1 MDKDDSSAMLELADK
16 YYFGTEVEKDLAT
29 ALHWYL
35 QAAKRGNDRARTQV
49 GLMYYNGI
57 GTTVDYNAAAKWLNR
72 HPLFFLRDA
81 PAVYTL
87 AEMYFYG
94 RGVKQDYSRAFDLYQ
109 WAAING
115 CNFNAWFRMGEMYEY
130 GYGVEVDNQRA
141 INCYTK
147 AATNGNVVAMSK
159 LGLIYE
165 TGEIVEQNYSEAKYW
180 YDSAAQQG
188 DAFAAA
194 KLEEI
199 LELDDGEKDNYE

>member
-1 MDKDDSSAMLELADK
+1 MAKDDSSAMLEVADN
-16 YYFGTEVEKDLAT
+16 YYFGIEVEKNLET

-35 QAAKRGNDRARTQV
+35 KAAKSGNDRARTQV

-57 GTTVDYNAAAKWLNR
+57 GTAVNYDEAAKWLNI
-72 HPLFFLRDA
+72 PPIFLLRDG

-94 RGVKQDYSRAFDLYQ
+94 RGVKQNYSKAFELYKF
-109 WAAING
+109 AAING
-115 CNFNAWFRMGEMYEY
+115 CNFNACFRMGEMYEY
-130 GYGVEVDNQRA
+130 GYGVAVDNQSA
-141 INCYTK
+141 IKCYTK

-165 TGEIVEQNYSEAKYW
+165 TGELVEQNYSEAKYW

-194 KLEEI
+194 KLEELPPI
-199 LELDDGEKDNYE
+199 ASEK

>member
-1 MDKDDSSAMLELADK
+1 MAKDDSSAMLEIADN
-16 YYFGTEVEKDLAT
+16 YYFGIEVEKNLET

-35 QAAKRGNDRARTQV
+35 KAAKSGNDRARTQV

-57 GTTVDYNAAAKWLNR
+57 GTAVNYDAAAKWLNR

-87 AEMYFYG
+87 AEMYFCG
-94 RGVKQDYSRAFDLYQ
+94 RGVKQNYSQAFDLYRF
-109 WAAING
+109 AAING

-130 GYGVEVDNQRA
+130 GYGVAVDNQSA

-165 TGEIVEQNYSEAKYW
+165 TGELVEQDYDKAKYW
-180 YDSAAQQG
+180 YSSAAWQG
-188 DAFAAA
+188 STFAAA
-194 KLEEI
+194 KLK
-199 LELDDGEKDNYE
+199 ELPPIASEK